1 MGFILAQGGKLHPS
15 VIVLAAPHFLRVG
28 GGVKFLVEKLG
39 GGGVPL
45 CLIMYS
51 LPIVSVN
58 LQVHQ
63 ITIGRRENEKVWYQ

>member
-39 GGGVPL
+39 GGGDSPVPNNVL
-45 CLIMYS
+45 S
-51 LPIVSVN
+51 PNSVSESPSTSD
-58 LQVHQ
+58 HH
-63 ITIGRRENEKVWYQ
+63 R